1 MLQYHLC
8 QEHNIMCWITKGRE
22 IENYIPDTLIKKI
35 KGFEK
40 SKKSY
45 FQFQNMEDFLD
56 SLQKGLGKK
65 FLKDKIS
72 FSREIT
78 VGVTKNDFVNSFD
91 LDSKMKEVIK
101 IISSW
106 NT

>member
-1 MLQYHLC
+1 
-8 QEHNIMCWITKGRE
+8 MCWITKGRE
-22 IENYIPDTLIKKI
+22 IENYIPDILVKKV

-40 SKKSY
+40 NKKSY
-45 FQFQNMEDFLD
+45 SQFQNMEDFLD

-65 FLKDKIS
+65 FLRDKIS

-78 VGVTKNDFVNSFD
+78 SSADLKDFLNSLD
-91 LDSKMKEVIK
+91 LNTKMKQLIK